1 MLFSLFVCI
10 CLNIMPYHKLIID
23 FHLQLLTLSTTELKT
38 KKMKLKLT
46 CQSASFQLASSSI
59 FLEKIETKYRW
70 LNYSSRD
77 LLLNAKSN
85 IYSACVHNLLLYG
98 SEAWTVKEVN
108 VIRLDRNDAKMFKW
122 MWNIRSDDRISNL
135 IKSRSHV
142 NTVVNIYRI
151 EDYYDLAIQ
160 RE

>member
-1 MLFSLFVCI
+1 M
-10 CLNIMPYHKLIID
+10 
-23 FHLQLLTLSTTELKT
+23 
-38 KKMKLKLT
+38 
-46 CQSASFQLASSSI
+46 
-59 FLEKIETKYRW
+59 
-70 LNYSSRD
+70 
-77 LLLNAKSN
+77 
-85 IYSACVHNLLLYG
+85 HNLLLCG

-135 IKSRSHV
+135 IKSRSHL